1 MEFRLLGPMDVL
13 DGGTAL
19 ALRGLKQRALL
30 ARLLVTPNR
39 TVAVDRLVDD
49 LWGDAVPDTAAKM
62 VQIYVSQLRKV
73 LPADVLLTRPPGYL
87 VQVDPETI
95 DIVRFDRLRRTG
107 RAALEAGE
115 AGAAAARLRDAL
127 ALWRGDALAE
137 FVEPFA
143 QAERN
148 HLDEL
153 RLACLEDRVEADL
166 MQGGHEELVGELA
179 AEVARFPLR
188 ERLRRQSMLA
198 LYRSGR
204 HADALAVYDD
214 FRRKLNDDLAL
225 EPSLELRELQ
235 GLILNQD
242 PTLELP
248 GGAMPASDDVATLG
262 AGYEALARGAWDDA
276 KAHFERSG
284 EQAEALEGWAQAA
297 RFLGEGDASL
307 EARARAFRAYRG
319 RGDSRSAARAAA
331 WLAYDTV
338 VFRGDDAV
346 AQGWFGHAHR
356 LLADSDDTEE
366 HGWLAFLEGEVA
378 LVAHGDTARAAE
390 HATQAL
396 EVGRRLGVMD
406 LEMLALSLTG
416 LARVAAGEISA
427 GMRELDQATAA
438 AVAGEMSGLHFAGAV
453 CCHMIYACE
462 RVHDVERAA
471 QWCETV
477 GGFAEQWSVPQLFG
491 FCRSHYASVL
501 MWRGEWNAAE
511 AELEAASLAFQ
522 RGAPALVYESILRLA
537 ELRRRQNQPAEAA
550 ELCERIAWH
559 PAAQLCLAEI
569 ALDRGDARAAQDLV
583 ARHLRALPPGERLGR
598 APGLEL
604 AVRVHL
610 AMQDVRA
617 AEAVVDELHE
627 LADAAATAPLRASL
641 RFSRGLLARA
651 RGESAAARRE
661 LEDAVDLW
669 SRMRAPYE
677 IARGHIALAELALQ
691 TDAPEEAAREL
702 RRARVSSGRSRGP
715 HRARAG
721 GGAAGAPSARR
732 RPGRTLVVVSIYRAT
747 LRALRPDSSPQ
758 LTIRSGWTRISGVG
772 SAIASPRPRISIPR
786 GRHGSVLARSSITI
800 ATRPVRATSRNFFVR
815 SSSAPPTSIVSRAAL

>member
-1 MEFRLLGPMDVL
+1 MEFRLLGPMDAL
-13 DGGTAL
+13 DGGSAL
-19 ALRGLKQRALL
+19 ALGALKQRALL
-30 ARLLVTPNR
+30 ARLLLSANR

-49 LWGDAVPDTAAKM
+49 LWGDAVPDTAQKM
-62 VQIYVSQLRKV
+62 VQIYVSHLRKV
-73 LPADVLLTRPPGYL
+73 LPAQLLLTRPPGYL
-87 VQVDPETI
+87 VRVEPEAI
-95 DIVRFDRLRRTG
+95 DVVRFDRLRRTG

-115 AGAAAARLRDAL
+115 AADAAASLRDAL
-127 ALWRGDALAE
+127 ALWRGEALAE
-137 FVEPFA
+137 FAEPFA

-153 RLACLEDRVEADL
+153 RLVCLEDRVEADL
-166 MQGGHEELVGELA
+166 LQGRHADVVGELTA
-179 AEVARFPLR
+179 QVARFPLR

-204 HADALAVYDD
+204 HADALAVYED
-214 FRRKLNDDLAL
+214 FRRRLDDDLGL
-225 EPSLELRELQ
+225 EPSQELRDLQ

-242 PTLELP
+242 ASLELLRRATP
-248 GGAMPASDDVATLG
+248 SPAVDAA
-262 AGYEALARGAWDDA
+262 AGLHDLAAGFEALGRGAWVVA
-276 KAHFERSG
+276 KAAFERVLAHG
-284 EQAEALEGWAQAA
+284 EHAEAREGWAHAA

-307 EARARAFRAYRG
+307 EARARAFRAYRD
-319 RGDSRSAARAAA
+319 RGDSRAAARAAA

-356 LLADSDDTEE
+356 LLRDSDDSEE

-390 HATQAL
+390 HAARAL
-396 EVGRRLGVMD
+396 AVGQRTGVMD

-416 LARVAAGEISA
+416 LARVAAGEITE

-477 GGFAEQWSVPQLFG
+477 SGFAEDWNVPQLFG

-501 MWRGEWNAAE
+501 IWRGQWNDAE
-511 AELEAASLAFQ
+511 AELTAASRAFEL
-522 RGAPALVYESILRLA
+522 GAPGLVYEGILRLA
-537 ELRRRQNQPAEAA
+537 ELRRRQGRLGEAA

-569 ALDRGDARAAQDLV
+569 ALARGDAPAARDLV
-583 ARHLRALPPGERLGR
+583 ERHLRALPAGERLGR

-604 AVRVHL
+604 AVQIHL
-610 AMQDVRA
+610 AMEDA
-617 AEAVVDELHE
+617 PSAEAAVGELQA
-627 LADAAATAPLRASL
+627 LADAAGTAPLRASL

-651 RGESAAARRE
+651 GGHAAAAQRE
-661 LEDAVDLW
+661 FEDAVDLW

-677 IARGHIALAELALQ
+677 LARGRIALAELALQ
-691 TDAPEEAAREL
+691 TGHPEEAIRDLE
-702 RRARVSSGRSRGP
+702 RARSALDGLAAPDELERVEALL
-715 HRARAG
+715 ARAQPDS
-721 GGAAGAPSARR
+721 PS
-732 RPGRTLVVVSIYRAT
+732 RAT
-747 LRALRPDSSPQ
+747 
-758 LTIRSGWTRISGVG
+758 
-772 SAIASPRPRISIPR
+772 
-786 GRHGSVLARSSITI
+786 
-800 ATRPVRATSRNFFVR
+800 
-815 SSSAPPTSIVSRAAL
+815 